1 MRAAL
6 DDLPARRFTPEDQ
19 NAFAALSGDSNPMH
33 MDAKAARRT
42 QAGRPVV
49 HGIHAVLWALD
60 AAGHCLDGVGAL
72 TVRFDRMIHV
82 GDLCQLRV
90 ERRDAGRTQLAIR
103 VDDVAVTRIDLS
115 PQADRPLPPA
125 EPDAQSFALEPRADA
140 IAAAFPQASAA
151 LGPGFLVDLA
161 GLSKLVGMVWPGLHS
176 IFRGFTVTRDDDAVG
191 SAMRYAVLRDD
202 ERFNLVTMRVT
213 GAASSGTV
221 EAFRRAPPTE
231 QPSIDALRG
240 LVSPD
245 AFAGRRALVV
255 GGSRGLGA
263 LTAKLLALG
272 GAAVTLTY
280 AVGDGEAADVARE
293 IRAAGGTCT
302 ILKLDVR
309 QEPIADQIPAGAV
322 FDQLYYFAT
331 PFIFGKRGRG
341 LDPALLA
348 EMMAFYVHA
357 FYALCAGLRGAG
369 AQALDVFYPS
379 SVAVAERPAGL
390 TEYAMAK
397 AAGEVLC
404 ADLPRLLKGVRAH
417 VRRLPRLQTD
427 QTASVQPVETGSAI
441 DEMLAAIWS
450 VQPGA
455 ASDRAA
461 P

>member
-6 DDLPARRFTPEDQ
+6 DNLPERRFTPEDQ
-19 NAFAALSGDSNPMH
+19 QAFAALSGDTNPMH
-33 MDAKAARRT
+33 MDAKAARRM

-60 AAGHCLDGVGAL
+60 AAGDLLDGVGAL

-82 GDLCQLRV
+82 GDLCRLRP
-90 ERRDAGRTQLAIR
+90 DAGRAQLTIL

-115 PQADRPLPPA
+115 PHTDPSSQPA
-125 EPDAQSFALEPRADA
+125 EPDAHSFPLEARADA
-140 IAAAFPQASAA
+140 MAAAFPKASAA

-161 GLSKLVGMVWPGLHS
+161 GLSKLVGMVCPGLHS
-176 IFRGFTVTRDDDAVG
+176 IFRGFSATRGADAVG

-213 GAASSGTV
+213 GAALSGTV

-231 QPSIDALRG
+231 QPGVDALRG
-240 LVSPD
+240 LVEPH
-245 AFAGRRALVV
+245 AFAGRRTLVV

-272 GAAVTLTY
+272 GAEVTLTY
-280 AVGDGEAADVARE
+280 AVGDGEANAVAQE
-293 IRAAGGTCT
+293 IRAAGGTCAV
-302 ILKLDVR
+302 LKLDVR
-309 QEPIADQIPAGAV
+309 QPIAGQIPAGAA

-341 LDPALLA
+341 LDPALLG

-357 FYALCAGLRGAG
+357 FYELCAGLRAAG
-369 AQALDVFYPS
+369 PQPIAVFYPS

-417 VRRLPRLQTD
+417 IRRLPRLQTD

-450 VQPGA
+450 VQAGA
-455 ASDRAA
+455 DRAA
-461 P
+461 T

>member
-1 MRAAL
+1 MDSL
-6 DDLPARRFTPEDQ
+6 TERRFTPEDQ
-19 NAFAALSGDSNPMH
+19 QAFAALSGDSNPMH

-60 AAGHCLDGVGAL
+60 AAGDCLDGVGAL

-82 GDLCQLRV
+82 GDLCRLRL
-90 ERRDAGRTQLAIR
+90 ERRDAGRAQMAIL

-115 PQADRPLPPA
+115 PHADRPLPPV
-125 EPDAQSFALEPRADA
+125 EPEAQSFALEARADA
-140 IAAAFPQASAA
+140 FAAAFPKASTA
-151 LGPGFLVDLA
+151 LGPGFLIDLA
-161 GLSKLVGMVWPGLHS
+161 GLSKLVGMVCPGLHS
-176 IFRGFTVTRDDDAVG
+176 IFRGFSVTRGAEATG

-202 ERFNLVTMRVT
+202 ERFNLVTLQVT
-213 GAASSGTV
+213 GAALSGTV

-231 QPSIDALRG
+231 QPGVDALRG
-240 LVSPD
+240 LVEPD
-245 AFAGRRALVV
+245 AFARRRALVV

-280 AVGDGEAADVARE
+280 AVGDGEAGDVARE
-293 IRAAGGTCT
+293 IRAAGGTCA

-309 QEPIADQIPAGAV
+309 QPIAGQIPAGAA

-331 PFIFGKRGRG
+331 PFIFGKRGRS

-348 EMMAFYVHA
+348 EMMVFYVHA
-357 FYALCAGLRGAG
+357 FYELCAGLREAG
-369 AQALDVFYPS
+369 PQAIAVFYPS
-379 SVAVAERPAGL
+379 SVAVTERPAGL

-417 VRRLPRLQTD
+417 IVRLPRLQTD

-450 VQPGA
+450 VQRG
-455 ASDRAA
+455 
-461 P
+461 

>member
-1 MRAAL
+1 M
-6 DDLPARRFTPEDQ
+6 DSLPERRFTPEDQ
-19 NAFAALSGDSNPMH
+19 QAFAAWSGDINPMH

-60 AAGHCLDGVGAL
+60 AAADCLDGVGAL

-82 GDLCQLRV
+82 GDLCRL
-90 ERRDAGRTQLAIR
+90 RRDAGGAQLAII

-115 PQADRPLPPA
+115 PRADRPLLPA
-125 EPDAQSFALEPRADA
+125 EPDAHSVPLEPQADA
-140 IAAAFPQASAA
+140 IAAAFPKASTA
-151 LGPGFLVDLA
+151 LGTGFLVDLA
-161 GLSKLVGMVWPGLHS
+161 GLSKLVGMVCPGLHS
-176 IFRGFTVTRDDDAVG
+176 IFRGFSVTRGGEAVG
-191 SAMRYAVLRDD
+191 PALQYRVLRDD
-202 ERFNLVTMRVT
+202 ERFNLVTMRVA
-213 GAASSGTV
+213 GAALSGDV

-231 QPSIDALRG
+231 QPGVDALRG
-240 LVSPD
+240 LVPPE

-272 GAAVTLTY
+272 GADVTLTY
-280 AVGDGEAADVARE
+280 AVGDGEAGDVAQE
-293 IRAAGGTCT
+293 IRAAGGSCNV
-302 ILKLDVR
+302 LKLDVR
-309 QEPIADQIPAGAV
+309 QQPTAGQLPAGAA

-348 EMMAFYVHA
+348 EMMTFYVHA
-357 FYALCAGLRGAG
+357 FYELCAGLREAG
-369 AQALDVFYPS
+369 PQAIAVFYPS
-379 SVAVAERPAGL
+379 SVAVTERPAGL

-417 VRRLPRLQTD
+417 IRRLPRLQTD

-450 VQPGA
+450 VQAG
-455 ASDRAA
+455 
-461 P
+461 